1 MSRTKIVATI
11 GPRTNN
17 ADCIRE
23 LHEAGMDIARINGA
37 HANRQWHSATI
48 DMLRRVAPNV
58 PIILDLPGHKV
69 RTGDLGDGRSF
80 DAGEHV
86 IFTTSTD
93 APDAKKIPV
102 SDTALHENL
111 AVGAVLLAGDGA
123 ITFTVVDINGKD
135 VICRAE
141 RAGTLQSRTG
151 INLPSMPKT
160 GLLTDR
166 DRVLIEFAKDKE
178 VDFVGISFVCGAEH
192 VNCVRATIGRAWPR
206 IIAKIESQD
215 GLDHLE
221 EIVDAADA
229 LLVDRGDLSVQ
240 TSLESLVMSQKHIL
254 KVARCAAKPVIVA
267 TEMLHT
273 MIENPVPT
281 KAEVSDISNAVL
293 DGASAVMLSAETAVG
308 KYPIESVAVM
318 QRIATAAAAHEQAG
332 LDHQVDDGRRSIP
345 AAVADAVALLSRRMP
360 VTKIVAIT
368 VAGFAARMAA
378 ASRPRQP
385 ILAVS
390 NDPAAARSFNLLP
403 GTEGIYVD
411 VQFSRTS
418 TDHIAECLE
427 ILWRRGKVV
436 EEDLVLVTSL
446 SYPKSGNRMNMIQMH
461 SIADLREALQWK
473 VTPVAEEQSSSSR
486 T

>member
-1 MSRTKIVATI
+1 
-11 GPRTNN
+11 
-17 ADCIRE
+17 
-23 LHEAGMDIARINGA
+23 
-37 HANRQWHSATI
+37 
-48 DMLRRVAPNV
+48 
-58 PIILDLPGHKV
+58 
-69 RTGDLGDGRSF
+69 
-80 DAGEHV
+80 
-86 IFTTSTD
+86 
-93 APDAKKIPV
+93 
-102 SDTALHENL
+102 
-111 AVGAVLLAGDGA
+111 
-123 ITFTVVDINGKD
+123 
-135 VICRAE
+135 
-141 RAGTLQSRTG
+141 
-151 INLPSMPKT
+151 
-160 GLLTDR
+160 
-166 DRVLIEFAKDKE
+166 
-178 VDFVGISFVCGAEH
+178 
-192 VNCVRATIGRAWPR
+192 
-206 IIAKIESQD
+206 
-215 GLDHLE
+215 
-221 EIVDAADA
+221 
-229 LLVDRGDLSVQ
+229 
-240 TSLESLVMSQKHIL
+240 MSQKHIL

-332 LDHQVDDGRRSIP
+332 LDYQVDDARRSIP

-390 NDPAAARSFNLLP
+390 NDPVAARSFNLLP

-411 VQFSRTS
+411 IQFSRTS

-436 EEDLVLVTSL
+436 EDDLVLVTSL

-473 VTPVAEEQSSSSR
+473 GTPVAEEQSSSSR